1 MGPLPALLLL
11 LAGTDS
17 ADPGARRVCHAPEA
31 QLGSHFKKPK
41 VCRTQAEWDAI
52 EEARRGAALTT
63 KAPQPESWERTRPQ

>member
-1 MGPLPALLLL
+1 MGPLLALILL
-11 LAGTDS
+11 LAGPDGGDS
-17 ADPGARRVCHAPEA
+17 AKRICHAPEA

-52 EEARRGAALTT
+52 EDARRGAALTT